1 MKYGVGRK
9 TAVKTF
15 NIMTNNYIGLIS
27 EKTENFPTK

>member
-9 TAVKTF
+9 TAMKIF
-15 NIMTNNYIGLIS
+15 NIMTNKYIGLVS